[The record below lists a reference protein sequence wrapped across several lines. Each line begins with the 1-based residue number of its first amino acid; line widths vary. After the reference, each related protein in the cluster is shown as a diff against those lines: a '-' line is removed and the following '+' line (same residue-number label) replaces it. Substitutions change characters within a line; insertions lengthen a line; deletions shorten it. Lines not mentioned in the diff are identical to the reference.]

1 MLCRISYISS
11 LKILPRDLIR
21 RVANGKL
28 RYVLAVLCRVDEIF
42 LFCIYVVV
50 QTGSHPC
57 AHTPRRA
64 VLSKAFHCN
73 PNQIS
78 E

>member
-11 LKILPRDLIR
+11 LKILARDHIR

-28 RYVLAVLCRVDEIF
+28 CYVLTVLCRVDEILF
-42 LFCIYVVV
+42 LCIYVVV

-57 AHTPRRA
+57 AHTPRRT